1 MTAVVIILSPSW
13 HPSRER
19 YKESTVNMR
28 IGTDDDLTEDFLF
41 SRQVGSGKRGG
52 VLVNKRAAGRSLS
65 NKPSVICSQS
75 GINWL

>member
-1 MTAVVIILSPSW
+1 
-13 HPSRER
+13 
-19 YKESTVNMR
+19 MR

-41 SRQVGSGKRGG
+41 SRQVGDGKRGG